1 MKSKPYTYLFRV
13 QYLGFRYHGWQ
24 KQPGVK
30 TVQEMLQRAFK
41 GALGI
46 EEFNILGSGRTDT
59 GVSCLNGA
67 FELFSAEPI
76 EDLQKTLKSCNTFLP
91 DDIRL
96 LSAGEV
102 GPQFNVIQD
111 VVEKEYRFYF
121 SYGTK
126 PHPFSAPFTV
136 VFPEKLDVALMR
148 EGAKLFEGTRDFRN
162 FCTKPKPETIFK
174 RFIDLAVIDELESP
188 DSSWE
193 LCAPNYCFR
202 VRGKGFLRN
211 QVRIMMGALYD
222 LGKGKMKL
230 EELENALKG
239 ELEIGPIS
247 RKALPTGLVLY
258 DVIYEK

>member
-76 EDLQKTLKSCNTFLP
+76 DNLDRTVKSCNAFLP

-96 LSAGEV
+96 LTAKQV
-102 GPQFNVIQD
+102 GPEFNVIQD

-121 SYGTK
+121 SFGTK

-136 VFPEKLDVALMR
+136 VFPEKLNVPLMN
-148 EGAKLFEGTRDFRN
+148 EGAKLFEGENDFRN
-162 FCTKPKPETIFK
+162 FCTKPKPETQFK
-174 RFIDLAVIDELESP
+174 RFIDLAVIDEISGT
-188 DSSWE
+188 DASWE
-193 LCAPNYCFR
+193 LAEPNFCFR

-211 QVRIMMGALYD
+211 QVRLMMGALYD
-222 LGKGKMKL
+222 LGKGKL
-230 EELENALKG
+230 ELKDLEDALNGK
-239 ELEIGPIS
+239 LEIGPLS

-258 DVIYEK
+258 DVVYEK